1 MKFKT
6 NARCQG
12 CVAAIRQALAAIVP
26 ADKVNFNLAS
36 PDRVMTIDAD
46 VNADAVIAAVKG
58 AGFDCSLL

>member
-1 MKFKT
+1 M
-6 NARCQG
+6 
-12 CVAAIRQALAAIVP
+12 AAIRQALAAIVP